1 MLELAKYEFARLSV
15 LDVGHR
21 LEVPVLVSRR
31 LATILKITAAALGV
45 LFVLLL
51 ASGFYLYRLSATLPD
66 LDVTNRSLQTART
79 SVVYAADGTVL
90 AEWHGEEDRTVVAF
104 DKIPEQLR
112 NAVVAIEDERFYS
125 HNGVDMQA
133 VMRAF
138 RANAAEGAITQ
149 GGSTITQ
156 QLVKLMFTDG
166 RRTLKRKI
174 REALLAYQLEARADK
189 DEVLQTYL
197 NTVYFGHGEYG
208 VERAAQRYFGV
219 SVSDLTLPQCAML
232 AGVIRSPGQY
242 SPIDEP
248 DAAFAR
254 RNVVLA
260 KMEDLGYIDQA
271 EELSASQTPLVVAP
285 PQDVP
290 ALAPYFVEYVKQEL
304 LRELGADAVFTG
316 GLRVQTSLEPTVQRQ
331 AEKAALANLGAPG
344 DPECALVALEHGSG
358 RVIAL
363 VGGRDFHA
371 NQFNLASQ
379 GHRQPGSAF
388 KTFVLA
394 TALGEGIRPE
404 QVFDA
409 SPYSVQVKDGVWNVQ
424 NYENAITSGKLSLR
438 AATNWSVNA
447 VFARLIM
454 KVGPQDV
461 VDTAHKMGITSPVE
475 DNPAIALGGLTEG
488 VTPLEMASA
497 YGTLASGGSHV
508 PPSGIVQV
516 TNDRGDIVYE
526 PMREVTSALPKTVAV
541 ATSLMLHDVVENGTG
556 AGAKIPGVWS
566 AGKTGTTQSYR
577 DAWFVGYAED
587 VSCAVW
593 VGYREGQID
602 MTNVHG
608 IKVTGGSIP
617 AKIWRDFMAGALKF
631 QRSAVTPP
639 TSSPDTDDA
648 KKGILVR
655 ICPDS
660 MKLANKRCPDPVEMY
675 LDPALVP
682 KGTCDRH

>member
-1 MLELAKYEFARLSV
+1 M
-15 LDVGHR
+15 
-21 LEVPVLVSRR
+21 LVSSR
-31 LATILKITAAALGV
+31 LATILKVTAVGLGT

-51 ASGFYLYRLSATLPD
+51 ACGAYLYRLSATLPE
-66 LDVTNRSLQTART
+66 LDVTNRTLQAART
-79 SVVYAADGTVL
+79 SIVYAADGSVL
-90 AEWHGEEDRTVVAF
+90 AEWHGEEDRTVVSF
-104 DKIPEQLR
+104 DQIPEDLR
-112 NAVVAIEDERFYS
+112 HAVVAIEDERFYS
-125 HNGVDMQA
+125 HNGVDGQA

-138 RANAAEGAITQ
+138 RANAEEGAITQ

-156 QLVKLMFTDG
+156 QLVKIMFTDG
-166 RRTLKRKI
+166 ERTLTRKI

-208 VERAAQRYFGV
+208 VESAAQRFFGTNV
-219 SVSDLTLPQCAML
+219 SELTLPQCAML

-248 DAAFAR
+248 DDAFER
-254 RNVVLA
+254 RNLVLA
-260 KMEDLGYIDQA
+260 KMEDRGFIDTA
-271 EELSASQTPLVVAP
+271 EELEASQAPLVVAP
-285 PQDVP
+285 PKDVP
-290 ALAPYFVEYVKQEL
+290 DLAPYFVEYVKQEL
-304 LRELGADAVFTG
+304 LRELGADAVFKG
-316 GLRVQTSLEPTVQRQ
+316 GLRVQTSLEPAVQRQ
-331 AEKAALANLGAPG
+331 ADKVAAANLGAPG
-344 DPECALVALEHGSG
+344 DPECALVAIEHGSG
-358 RVIAL
+358 RVIAM
-363 VGGRDFHA
+363 VGGRDFKT

-379 GHRQPGSAF
+379 GRRQPGSAF
-388 KTFVLA
+388 KTFVLVR
-394 TALGEGIRPE
+394 ALEEGIRPE

-409 SPYSVQVKDGVWNVQ
+409 SPYSVQVKDGTWNVQ
-424 NYENAITSGKLSLR
+424 NYENQVTKGRLSLR

-461 VDTAHKMGITSPVE
+461 VDTAHKMGITSPIE
-475 DNPAIALGGLTEG
+475 ANPAIALGGLTQG

-497 YGTLASGGSHV
+497 YGTLATGGNRI
-508 PPSGIVQV
+508 PPSGIMQV
-516 TNDRGDIVYE
+516 TNDRDETVYE
-526 PMREVTSALPKTVAV
+526 PPRESTPALSRSTAV
-541 ATSLMLHDVVENGTG
+541 EASLMLHDVVENGTG
-556 AGAKIPGVWS
+556 VDSRIPGVWS

-617 AKIWRDFMAGALKF
+617 AKIWREFMAVALKH

-639 TSSPDTDDA
+639 PTKSSEGSPKT
-648 KKGILVR
+648 GIPVR
-655 ICPDS
+655 VCPDS
-660 MKLANKRCPDPVEMY
+660 MKLANKRCPDPIEMY
-675 LDPALVP
+675 LDPQLVP
-682 KGTCDRH
+682 KAACDRH